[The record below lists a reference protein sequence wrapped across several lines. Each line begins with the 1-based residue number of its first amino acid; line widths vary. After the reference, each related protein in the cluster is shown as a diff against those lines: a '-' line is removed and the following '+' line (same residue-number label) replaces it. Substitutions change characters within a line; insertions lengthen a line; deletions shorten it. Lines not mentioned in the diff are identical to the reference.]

1 MDKEEML
8 NLKKEILGIL
18 SEEDSLSPEDL
29 QVVCNCMDNDDF
41 EDEEFDNGLAE
52 LYAKH
57 IRNYLYKYKP
67 EAKNI
72 DSSIDPN
79 EQHVGPMAQDIEKV
93 APDCVKETENG
104 TKVVDGDRLAL
115 VNAGVIAD
123 LVRRLD
129 ALEEKLGVKT
139 NG

>member
-1 MDKEEML
+1 MTEEDY
-8 NLKKEILGIL
+8 NKLKRTGLELL
-18 SEEDSLSPEDL
+18 YEQDSLSPDDI
-29 QVVCNCMDNDDF
+29 QNVCAFMDEEGF

-79 EQHVGPMAQDIEKV
+79 EQHVGPMVQDIEKV